1 MTLPPHIAKLRD
13 ELLKKAN
20 EGEMGCFTGD
30 CPHDHADG
38 CNQEILKYGFDHGYL
53 EAKKQAEGL
62 VDAIRHT
69 LGEFALYNEEEDA
82 SKWPKFILKCE
93 KNLAA
98 YREKMG
104 E

>member
-1 MTLPPHIAKLRD
+1 MTLPSHISKKRD
-13 ELLKKAN
+13 ELVEKTCNDNVSIDNIELV
-20 EGEMGCFTGD
+20 EMWN
-30 CPHDHADG
+30 A
-38 CNQEILKYGFDHGYL
+38 GFA

-82 SKWPKFILKCE
+82 NKWPKFILKCE